1 MTNWRPIVFWTSLAL
16 VVVLIFQLL
25 GITLLPFL
33 TGVSLAILLE
43 PMVRRMNRRGWSRTL
58 VCAIVAVL
66 GFTVIGG
73 VVATI
78 GPFFLKEG
86 RAFVDS
92 LPQILAALN
101 DRLQPIYD
109 RFGIEGHAVNINSLI
124 PHGQNLGRNVLH
136 ITLGALNATILIIIT
151 PFVAFFLMRDW
162 PQIRMGIRDLLPK
175 ASKTRTLQI
184 GRDVT
189 HQLNRWVRGQL
200 ILCAV
205 LATYYAF
212 TLTLIGLKYAI
223 FIGVV
228 TGFIVVIPV
237 LGSLTMFIVS
247 LLVALT
253 QSEGLTLV
261 AMVMMTFG
269 FAVLMETILLQPLL
283 VGRSIRMHPVLVLL
297 AVLVG
302 GKLFGFMGA
311 LLSLPAVA
319 VSHVF
324 FKHMA
329 QLYKKSQFYEHA

>member
-162 PQIRMGIRDLLPK
+162 PQIRMVSVICCPRRPRH
-175 ASKTRTLQI
+175 ARFRS
-184 GRDVT
+184 
-189 HQLNRWVRGQL
+189 
-200 ILCAV
+200 A
-205 LATYYAF
+205 AT
-212 TLTLIGLKYAI
+212 
-223 FIGVV
+223 
-228 TGFIVVIPV
+228 
-237 LGSLTMFIVS
+237 
-247 LLVALT
+247 
-253 QSEGLTLV
+253 
-261 AMVMMTFG
+261 
-269 FAVLMETILLQPLL
+269 
-283 VGRSIRMHPVLVLL
+283 
-297 AVLVG
+297 
-302 GKLFGFMGA
+302 
-311 LLSLPAVA
+311 
-319 VSHVF
+319 
-324 FKHMA
+324 
-329 QLYKKSQFYEHA
+329 